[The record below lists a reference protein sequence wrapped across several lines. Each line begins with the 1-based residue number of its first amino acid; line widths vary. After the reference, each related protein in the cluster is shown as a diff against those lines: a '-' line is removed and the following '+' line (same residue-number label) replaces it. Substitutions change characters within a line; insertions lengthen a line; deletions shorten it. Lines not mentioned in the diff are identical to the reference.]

1 MKAVIISIGEEL
13 LTGQTVNTNA
23 AWIAMQLNHAGIEVM
38 ETRVVTDNKD
48 DILRTLR
55 SVEHMAPLV
64 LITGGLGPTRDDV
77 TREVLCRYFDAS
89 LVPDQQVLDDI
100 TGFFALR
107 GRKITEINRDQA
119 LVPDKAE
126 VIRNPYGTAPGFWFK
141 REGMSVIAMPGVPY
155 EMKEMVNKHIV
166 PALMQKPRDQY
177 LVHKTILTHGIGES
191 YLAEIIAGWEDNL
204 PENISLAYLPS
215 TGIVKLRI
223 TAKGRHEQSLH
234 KAIEEQVEK
243 LLQLIP
249 EYIWGYDNDTLE
261 GVAGQ
266 MLKDQGKTVST
277 AESCTG
283 GTIAQKI
290 TSIPGSSAWFAGTI
304 VAYHNRVKQEIL
316 NVAPQLIGT
325 HGAVSRKVA
334 EAMAENVKKLLNT
347 DYGIG
352 VTGIAGP
359 DGGSKEKPV
368 GTSWI
373 AIATGNGVS
382 SRKFRFGDNRERNIS
397 RTANAALAMLI
408 EQLKQETVNPP
419 GR

>member
-13 LTGQTVNTNA
+13 LTGLTVNTNA
-23 AWIAMQLNHAGIEVM
+23 AWIAMQLNHAGIEVI
-38 ETRVVTDNKD
+38 ETRVVTDNTD

-55 SVEHMAPLV
+55 SVEQMVPLV

-89 LVPDQQVLDDI
+89 LVLDQQVLDDI
-100 TGFFALR
+100 TRFFAMR
-107 GRKITEINRDQA
+107 GRKITDINRGQA

-126 VIRNPYGTAPGFWFK
+126 IIRNPYGTAPGFWFK
-141 REGMSVIAMPGVPY
+141 KEGRSVIAMPGVPY

-166 PALMQKPRDQY
+166 PALMKKPREQY

-191 YLAEIIAGWEDNL
+191 YLAERIAGWEDNL

-215 TGIVKLRI
+215 AGIVKLRI
-223 TAKGRHEQSLH
+223 TAKGQHEQPLH
-234 KAIEEQVEK
+234 KAIEEQVKK
-243 LLQLIP
+243 LLQLVP
-249 EYIWGYDNDTLE
+249 EYVWGYDNDTLE
-261 GVAGQ
+261 GVTGQ

-283 GTIAQKI
+283 GYIAHKI

-316 NVAPQLIGT
+316 NVSPQLIRT

-334 EAMAENVKKLLNT
+334 EEMAENVKKLLNT
-347 DYGIG
+347 DYAIG

-373 AIATGNGVS
+373 AIATGSGVN
-382 SRKFRFGDNRERNIS
+382 SRKFKFGDNRERNIS

-408 EQLKQETVNPP
+408 EQLEHKPGNPP
-419 GR
+419 GK

>member
-1 MKAVIISIGEEL
+1 
-13 LTGQTVNTNA
+13 
-23 AWIAMQLNHAGIEVM
+23 
-38 ETRVVTDNKD
+38 
-48 DILRTLR
+48 
-55 SVEHMAPLV
+55 
-64 LITGGLGPTRDDV
+64 
-77 TREVLCRYFDAS
+77 
-89 LVPDQQVLDDI
+89 
-100 TGFFALR
+100 
-107 GRKITEINRDQA
+107 
-119 LVPDKAE
+119 
-126 VIRNPYGTAPGFWFK
+126 
-141 REGMSVIAMPGVPY
+141 
-155 EMKEMVNKHIV
+155 MKEMVNKHIV